1 MREHQLLELLLT
13 YAIPRK
19 DVNPIAHELINRYGT
34 LAEVLKADITELSKI
49 DGIGE
54 NAAILI
60 SVCGAMRNIREKPKK
75 RPRLGTPQ
83 ASCKYC
89 IELLRTQRYETT
101 YAISLDSGMRPLHAD
116 VVSTGTIDQ
125 NMIYPRLVVECALRH
140 GAANVILCH
149 NHPSG
154 NPGASPG
161 AVNATKAV
169 CEALASIGIRLHDHI
184 IVAGEHAYSMARDIY
199 VPPELENKENEQK

>member
-1 MREHQLLELLLT
+1 MAIHDGHRQRLKDTYKESGPSAMREHQLLELLLT

-34 LAEVLKADITELSKI
+34 LDEVLKADITELSKI

-101 YAISLDSGMRPLHAD
+101 MLSRLTAACGLCMGCGIHGHHRPEHDIPKACSGVRLETWRGQRYTVPQ
-116 VVSTGTIDQ
+116 SPFRQ
-125 NMIYPRLVVECALRH
+125 PRRIAGGRKCHKGGLR
-140 GAANVILCH
+140 GACKHRN
-149 NHPSG
+149 
-154 NPGASPG
+154 
-161 AVNATKAV
+161 
-169 CEALASIGIRLHDHI
+169 
-184 IVAGEHAYSMARDIY
+184 
-199 VPPELENKENEQK
+199 